1 MKRGQTMPFWAV
13 GVLIVLAMFFFL
25 SNYASAIAWNIRA
38 QNAADGAAQ
47 AALTVQSNVW
57 NEESTILYAAA
68 LDEYRLRTLNQAIVN
83 TIANQ
88 GGCTSAQCNANYTT
102 LVAEF
107 NNALAGYTADIHLL
121 GQADQ
126 LSQGGQQ
133 QDERKLLGIIGNNAN
148 CNAADCAFA
157 YNSVSNNPQCPG
169 LSGKNKNSQLAPS
182 CIDLIACKNVGYV
195 APGILNMTA
204 TSFQALGRA
213 AAAVASVSPTT
224 PFNPGTQ
231 VNPKTGQV
239 YQPTESQWTVGALT
253 FVAPAYTVNF
263 SGLNVSVN
271 WYTAVP
277 IQPPTNNV
285 PKGQITCS

>member
-1 MKRGQTMPFWAV
+1 MPFWAI
-13 GVLIVLAMFFFL
+13 GVLIVLALFFFL
-25 SNYASAIAWNIRA
+25 SNYVNAIAWNVRA

-57 NEESTILYAAA
+57 NEESMILYAAA
-68 LDEYRLRTLNQAIVN
+68 LDEYRMRSLNQAIIN

-88 GGCTSAQCNANYTT
+88 GGCSGATCDSNYRT

-133 QDERKLLGIIGNNAN
+133 QDERKLLGVIGQNAN
-148 CNAADCAFA
+148 CGAADCAFA
-157 YNSVSNNPQCPG
+157 YSTVANNPQCPG
-169 LSGKNKNSQLAPS
+169 LTGKNKNSQLAPS
-182 CIDLIACKNVGYV
+182 CIDLIACHNVSYI
-195 APGILNMTA
+195 APGLLNIAA
-204 TSFQALGRA
+204 TSFQAMGRA

-224 PFNPGTQ
+224 AFDPGTQ
-231 VNPKTGQV
+231 INPKTGQV

-253 FVAPAYTVNF
+253 FVGPAYTVDF

-271 WYTAVP
+271 WYTAAP
-277 IQPPTNNV
+277 IQPPTSNV
-285 PKGQITCS
+285 GKGTITCS

>member
-1 MKRGQTMPFWAV
+1 MPFWAI
-13 GVLIVLAMFFFL
+13 GVLIVLALFFFL
-25 SNYASAIAWNIRA
+25 SNYVSGIAWNMRA

-47 AALTVQSNVW
+47 AALTVQSNIW
-57 NEESTILYAAA
+57 NEESMLLYAAA
-68 LDEYRLRTLNQAIVN
+68 LDEYRLRALNQAIIN

-88 GGCTSAQCNANYTT
+88 GGCTTTNCDSDYRT

-107 NNALAGYTADIHLL
+107 NNALAGYTSDIHLL

-133 QDERKLLGIIGNNAN
+133 QDERKLLAAIGKNGN
-148 CNAADCAFA
+148 CSAADCAFT

-169 LSGKNKNSQLAPS
+169 LTGKNKNSQLAPS
-182 CIDLIACKNVGYV
+182 CIDLVACKNVSYI
-195 APGILNMTA
+195 APALLNMTA
-204 TSFQALGRA
+204 TTYPVYGRA
-213 AAAVASVSPTT
+213 AAAVASVSPAAA
-224 PFNPGTQ
+224 FNPGTQ
-231 VNPKTGQV
+231 TNPKTGQP
-239 YQPTESQWTVGALT
+239 YQPTESQWTVGALSYVST
-253 FVAPAYTVNF
+253 AYTVNF

-285 PKGQITCS
+285 PKVQISCS